1 MLDRGDMEVAAGEA
15 EATGLFSID
24 KAPPLGDGVVIEA
37 GNLWPPV
44 GVLEAAANTW
54 LKSFVLFEDLAVMV
68 ISGLGE
74 GSLDLA
80 FLALLAAA
88 RTSAM
93 ELLNVRGMAPVDSVD
108 LNS

>member
-1 MLDRGDMEVAAGEA
+1 MEVAAGEA
-15 EATGLFSID
+15 EDTGLFSID
-24 KAPPLGDGVVIEA
+24 NPPPLGDGVVIEA
-37 GNLWPPV
+37 GSLWPPV
-44 GVLEAAANTW
+44 GGFEAAANTW
-54 LKSFVLFEDLAVMV
+54 LKSLVLFEDLAVMV